1 MVNYKIANR
10 RRLLCL
16 VSSAVLVLG
25 CDADVPTVQDSVGL
39 TAVCSSN
46 AHCANTRFCD
56 PTYRICVSNTQDS
69 HELML
74 VATPPAKS
82 DAVPAHDPKVTFT
95 PGEALTVDLPRMVK
109 ITGSIAVDGNLLDP
123 SSIPATLLAVAVEQL
138 VPGHYRSSSAIAD
151 ANGFELKL
159 EAGIEY
165 RLSVRADDRSRPTF
179 ITTIIAHD
187 DQTLALTLPSKDEL
201 PQLSGRIMQAE
212 ESMNRP
218 LEGVA
223 VTAVETTSNA
233 RCSSVV
239 TNALG
244 TYRLVCPAPGT
255 YVVRVSP
262 APDGPSVP
270 RFDAVFDG
278 ESELRLDTDITL
290 EPLILPL
297 KSRTTSVNIEVNGD
311 AVDASP
317 GLEAVDVCLT
327 SFLEDTAV
335 WTNAVFTVH
344 GTTDQGGDIDLDVMP
359 GEYLL
364 EVLPSTLTSY
374 NATSEQLLVTNNP
387 VSRKVQLSRK
397 PILTGTIRSQEGN
410 AVPRAQVEALMKIT
424 DPSTGAVG
432 TRAYSVHADDS
443 GAYELPVDTGI
454 VTLYVLPPEGSA
466 LPRWQESDYEV
477 AEDTERDIVLPGAQV
492 VTGLVTSTD
501 TTHLEGIAIELY
513 RRVDDTTTLVARG
526 YSNEGGAFLLILPD
540 T

>member
-1 MVNYKIANR
+1 
-10 RRLLCL
+10 
-16 VSSAVLVLG
+16 
-25 CDADVPTVQDSVGL
+25 
-39 TAVCSSN
+39 
-46 AHCANTRFCD
+46 
-56 PTYRICVSNTQDS
+56 
-69 HELML
+69 ML
-74 VATPPAKS
+74 VATPPAQL
-82 DAVPAHDPKVTFT
+82 DAVPAHDPNVTFT

-109 ITGSIAVDGNLLDP
+109 VTGAIAVEGNLLEP

-151 ANGFELKL
+151 ASGFELKL
-159 EAGIEY
+159 EAGIQY

-179 ITTIIAHD
+179 TTTILAND
-187 DQTLALTLPSKDEL
+187 DQTLALTLPSKDDL

-233 RCSSVV
+233 RCSSAI
-239 TNALG
+239 TNSLG
-244 TYRLVCPAPGT
+244 TYRLICPTPGT

-278 ESELRLDTDITL
+278 ESELQLDTDITL
-290 EPLILPL
+290 APLILPL
-297 KSRTTSVNIEVNGD
+297 QSRTTLVNIEVNGD

-327 SFLEDTAV
+327 SFLADTAV

-374 NATSEQLLVTNNP
+374 NAASEQLLVANSP

-454 VTLYVLPPEGSA
+454 VTLYVLPPDDSA
-466 LPRWQESDYEV
+466 LPRWQEADYEV
-477 AEDTERDIVLPGAQV
+477 SEDTERDIILPGAQV
-492 VTGLVTSTD
+492 VTGSIASTD
-501 TTHLEGIAIELY
+501 TTQLEGIAIELY
-513 RRVDDTTTLVARG
+513 RRVDDTTKLVARG
-526 YSNEGGAFLLILPD
+526 YSSETGAFLLILPD